1 VLTCNSPEAV
11 RYGSVGK
18 PLFNVGIE
26 IADDGEILARGPNV
40 MTGYFNNEE
49 ATREAI
55 DSEGWFHTG
64 DIGHIDDDG
73 FLFITDRKKNILVTS
88 AGKNVAPAPMENALT
103 NSPFIEQVV
112 ILGDKRNFISALIV
126 PAQEAVANELSAQ
139 GKSVSGSDIMSDHPE
154 VKALIQKEVEGVMGG
169 FSNYERVKE
178 FSILPRQFTIADG
191 ELTPTLKVVRK
202 VILDHFSDAVE
213 KNYSGIPKK
222 N

>member
-1 VLTCNSPEAV
+1 
-11 RYGSVGK
+11 
-18 PLFNVGIE
+18 
-26 IADDGEILARGPNV
+26 

-103 NSPFIEQVV
+103 NSPYIEQVV

-126 PAQEAVANELSAQ
+126 PAQEAVANELSTQ
-139 GKSVSGSDIMSDHPE
+139 GKSVSENDIMSDHPD
-154 VKALIQKEVEGVMGG
+154 VKAIIQQEVDGVMEG

-178 FSILPRQFTIADG
+178 FSILPRLFTIDEG

-202 VILDHFSDAVE
+202 VVLDHFSDAVE
-213 KNYSGIPKK
+213 KNYSGSPKK
-222 N
+222 TEDVEPALP

>member
-1 VLTCNSPEAV
+1 
-11 RYGSVGK
+11 
-18 PLFNVGIE
+18 
-26 IADDGEILARGPNV
+26 
-40 MTGYFNNEE
+40 M
-49 ATREAI
+49 
-55 DSEGWFHTG
+55 
-64 DIGHIDDDG
+64 DIVHIDDDG

-154 VKALIQKEVEGVMGG
+154 VKALIQKEVEGVMEG

-178 FSILPRQFTIADG
+178 FSILPRLFTIDKG
-191 ELTPTLKVVRK
+191 ELTPTPKVIRKVV
-202 VILDHFSDAVE
+202 LDHFSDAVE
-213 KNYSGIPKK
+213 KNYLGSPKK
-222 N
+222 TEDVEPALP